1 MSSSPSSS
9 SIPSMQVVG
18 LSSVDPRQSAIHS
31 MNTKAEMLNALNQT
45 GGIFKRRKCIGKS
58 CRKMYGGFQTTSSS
72 PSPSQITIPMPTPL
86 YNDTLVGSQSSSGQ
100 TVANAILMTS
110 SAENAKYDSLAASPI
125 PVPASQLKGG
135 YRKIK
140 TNKRYSK
147 KRVSKKK
154 SGRKSKKMG
163 KKTGKKSRKN

>member
-1 MSSSPSSS
+1 MSSLPSSS

-18 LSSVDPRQSAIHS
+18 LSSVDPRQSAIQS

-45 GGIFKRRKCIGKS
+45 GGIFRRRKCIGKS
-58 CRKMYGGFQTTSSS
+58 CRKMRGGFQTTSSS

-86 YNDTLVGSQSSSGQ
+86 YNDTLVGNQSSSGQ
-100 TVANAILMTS
+100 TIANAILMTS

-135 YRKIK
+135 YRKIN
-140 TNKRYSK
+140 TK
-147 KRVSKKK
+147 KRVSKK
-154 SGRKSKKMG
+154 RKMG
-163 KKTGKKSRKN
+163 KKSGKKSRKKSGKKSRKN